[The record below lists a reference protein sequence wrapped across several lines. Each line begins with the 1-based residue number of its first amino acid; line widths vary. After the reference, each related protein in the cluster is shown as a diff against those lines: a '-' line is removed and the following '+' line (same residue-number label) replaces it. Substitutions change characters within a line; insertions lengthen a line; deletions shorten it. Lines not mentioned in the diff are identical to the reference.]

1 MKAKTW
7 RELVAIAALEGI
19 ELYDWEVTGA
29 SHYKLFLRKDGV
41 ERFTIF
47 GGTPSCHRTLLKQRK
62 DMRRV
67 FTEHGTDR
75 RS

>member
-1 MKAKTW
+1 MKAKVWT
-7 RELVAIAALEGI
+7 ELVAIAESEGI
-19 ELYDWEVTGA
+19 ELYDYEVTGKG
-29 SHYKLFLRKDGV
+29 HHKLFLRKDGV

-47 GGTPSCHRTLLKQRK
+47 GGTPSCHRTLHKQRK

-75 RS
+75 MD

>member
-1 MKAKTW
+1 MKAKVWT
-7 RELVAIAALEGI
+7 ELVAIAESEGI
-19 ELYDWEVTGA
+19 ELYYFERTG
-29 SHYKLFLRKDGV
+29 SGHYKLFLRKDGV

-47 GGTPSCHRTLLKQRK
+47 GGSPGCHRTLHKQQK

-75 RS
+75 RD